1 MDIKIVKRNVK
12 LSSAQTVEYNN
23 AVARKVVHRAH
34 VPNLRFGRIAF
45 TTDADVDG

>member
-1 MDIKIVKRNVK
+1 MNIKIVKRNVK
-12 LSSAQTVEYNN
+12 LSPAQVVEYKS
-23 AVARKVVHRAH
+23 AVTRRVVHRAH

>member
-1 MDIKIVKRNVK
+1 MDIKIIKRNVK
-12 LSSAQTVEYNN
+12 PAASQMIEYKA
-23 AVARKVVHRAH
+23 AVNRKIVHRAH